1 MRTGDGSKQEDYVQ
15 FPLMTDEHAPSQPEP
30 EFKTEQPKES
40 TLPWPAIAIG
50 GVFIVVVVGLFIV
63 LAHKPQKAGTS
74 GPSAYAANINLQN
87 AKLSQAEN
95 FMGGTVTYIE
105 GQVANT
111 GDKTVMRATVEATFQ
126 NSMGETVQQ
135 EELPLQVVE
144 RSGPYPQALDLQISP
159 LKPQQPREF
168 RLTLSHISADWN
180 QQVPNLKVMQV
191 EAQ

>member
-1 MRTGDGSKQEDYVQ
+1 
-15 FPLMTDEHAPSQPEP
+15 MTDEHAPSQPEP

-63 LAHKPQKAGTS
+63 LSHKPQRTGTS
-74 GPSAYAANINLQN
+74 GPSAYAANINLQ
-87 AKLSQAEN
+87 
-95 FMGGTVTYIE
+95 I
-105 GQVANT
+105 
-111 GDKTVMRATVEATFQ
+111 
-126 NSMGETVQQ
+126 QQ

>member
-1 MRTGDGSKQEDYVQ
+1 MKHALVQ
-15 FPLMTDEHAPSQPEP
+15 FLLMTDEQTPPQPEP

-50 GVFIVVVVGLFIV
+50 GVFIIVVVGLFIV
-63 LAHKPQKAGTS
+63 LAHKPQRAGTS

-111 GDKTVMRATVEATFQ
+111 GDKTVTRATVEATFQ
-126 NSMGETVQQ
+126 NSMGETVEQ
-135 EELPLQVVE
+135 EELPLQILD

-180 QQVPNLKVMQV
+180 QQAPRLKVMMV
-191 EAQ
+191 ETQ